1 MIDVVE
7 SGGADFKCILAY
19 DVSRWGRF
27 QDADES
33 GYYE

>member
-1 MIDVVE
+1 LLINVEGGSPGFKAVVV
-7 SGGADFKCILAY
+7 Y

-33 GYYE
+33 AY